1 MFRRLQILGACAT
14 FGLFLTPAA
23 QAGQIRVDQEAAGSC
38 VTSATGENDCIA
50 EARGAPANASYR
62 KRGQAGPYGLATER
76 CAGFDLEASLLEG
89 EAVATSA
96 DLSQAYAVLTS
107 GFNCYSFAGTGK
119 TVAEYVVV
127 GGSGRFEGAS
137 GSLLIKTE
145 FVALRPSPGTAA
157 IRSTVEGELTVP

>member
-1 MFRRLQILGACAT
+1 MFRKLQILGACAT

-38 VTSATGENDCIA
+38 VTSATGETDCIF
-50 EARGAPANASYR
+50 EARGAPGKASYR

-76 CAGFDLEASLLEG
+76 CAGFDFEASLLEG
-89 EAVATSA
+89 ESVATSA

-107 GFNCYSFAGTGK
+107 GFNCVSVDGTGK
-119 TVAEYVVV
+119 TVSEYMIV

-137 GSLLIKTE
+137 GTLFVETE
-145 FVALRPSPGTAA
+145 FVSLSPAPGTVAT
-157 IRSTVEGELTVP
+157 RSTVEGELTVP